1 VLFWAGSTLSL
12 AGEFVQESGTNV
24 TGQESN
30 ALCRFVDPT
39 NDVTGLS
46 RYRKALTILF
56 DPARSEVKLK
66 QIWVSGPATVEA
78 DWTLGGILKL
88 PWQPRIQTISGHT
101 VSMSFCCGLTQTV
114 HHHSSASSLQTTPYA
129 QWKL

>member
-1 VLFWAGSTLSL
+1 MWTTACL
-12 AGEFVQESGTNV
+12 E
-24 TGQESN
+24 GQESN

-39 NDVTGLS
+39 NDVAGLS

-66 QIWVSGPATVEA
+66 QIRVSGPATVEA
-78 DWTLGGILKL
+78 DWTLGGVLKL

-101 VSMSFCCGLTQTV
+101 VSMSCRCGLPHSV
-114 HHHSSASSLQTTPYA
+114 HQHVATHVEQTTPYPE
-129 QWKL
+129 WKL